1 MKIGITGA
9 GGFIGQHLLT
19 HLKKNG
25 FSVKGFTSNRLNRH
39 LLYVDLFD
47 LNSIKNN
54 FHDLDVLIHL
64 AWIGSDRKNRNIIE
78 VQNKNVLIAQNLI
91 NAKKNMR
98 VKKIIGVGTQEE
110 LKDGE
115 QPWGED
121 SSFSPITYYAQAK
134 YKVFSLINDNFE
146 EFTWARLFSVYGLHD
161 KRDWILNRG
170 VLAILNNEVISVG
183 ECEKPWSLTHVS
195 DVAAAFKVI
204 LELRLSGIINISSL
218 EAPIL
223 RSHLEL
229 LQSIVNKKVFEFKQ
243 NEVEQRE
250 VSRNIG
256 KLETAGWKELW
267 NREMGFRELLKQ

>member
-9 GGFIGQHLLT
+9 GGFIGQHLFS

-25 FSVKGFTSNRLNRH
+25 FSVTGFTSNHLNRK

-47 LNSIKNN
+47 LNSVTNN
-54 FHDLDVLIHL
+54 FQDFDVLIHL
-64 AWIGSDRKNRNIIE
+64 AWIGSDRKNRDILE

-91 NAKKNMR
+91 NAKKNMQ
-98 VKKIIGVGTQEE
+98 VKKIIGVGSQEE

-115 QPWGED
+115 QPWGEG
-121 SSFSPITYYAQAK
+121 SSFSPITHYAQAK
-134 YKVFSLINDNFE
+134 YKAFSLYSENFE

-170 VLAILNNEVISVG
+170 LLAILKNEVISVG
-183 ECEKPWSLTHVS
+183 ACEKPWSLTHVG
-195 DVAAAFKVI
+195 DVAAAFNVI

-243 NEVEQRE
+243 RE
-250 VSRNIG
+250 VSRTIG

-267 NREMGFRELLKQ
+267 NREKGFRELLKQ